1 METVEDTPKGRDHDF
16 ICKLISEYF
25 SQKVMQNLE
34 DIMDDRK
41 RAVQE
46 AVQDAE
52 YESASEEEGESH
64 AMAEQEFRQQQRK
77 RDLDRRQKELA
88 KWEFPSKIGSYNEY
102 TVPALEYS
110 KMLCNHVFGLDPAF

>member
-1 METVEDTPKGRDHDF
+1 METVEDTPKGKDHDF

-52 YESASEEEGESH
+52 YERASEEEGESH
-64 AMAEQEFRQQQRK
+64 AMAEQEFRQQ
-77 RDLDRRQKELA
+77 
-88 KWEFPSKIGSYNEY
+88 
-102 TVPALEYS
+102 
-110 KMLCNHVFGLDPAF
+110 

>member
-1 METVEDTPKGRDHDF
+1 METVEDTPKGKDHSF

-64 AMAEQEFRQQQRK
+64 AMAEQEFR
-77 RDLDRRQKELA
+77 
-88 KWEFPSKIGSYNEY
+88 
-102 TVPALEYS
+102 
-110 KMLCNHVFGLDPAF
+110 

>member
-52 YESASEEEGESH
+52 YESASEEEGEGH
-64 AMAEQEFRQQQRK
+64 AMAEQEFRQQ
-77 RDLDRRQKELA
+77 
-88 KWEFPSKIGSYNEY
+88 
-102 TVPALEYS
+102 
-110 KMLCNHVFGLDPAF
+110 